1 MPDAQHG
8 SHRLRNLA
16 LSLVVSGGFLYL
28 AFRNVALDELGAAL
42 GRVSV
47 SWLLVAV
54 VVSLLIMVLRA
65 WRWQLELRPL
75 ADVPLGRLWV
85 ISSVAYLAINLLPV
99 RLGEIVRPWLL
110 SRRSDVSFS
119 NVVGNIVLE
128 KTVDLV
134 AIVFYILVGL
144 LTINALPPWVRQLA
158 LFPAVVATI
167 LVTFVLLFWWKGEVF
182 IERWVLRVLPQR
194 FGSRLK
200 GILASVADGMNV
212 IPNTGL
218 LLTVFVVS
226 LALWFLPILSSY
238 IMIRAFDLNA
248 PFSAALVVFIF
259 VGFGTALP
267 NLPGMIG
274 PYQYACQLA
283 LGLFGVSDVDG
294 LAYGLV
300 LNAVQF
306 LTLVAQ
312 GLCALPVAGVSF
324 ADIRKAGNEVTLG
337 RVSAD

>member
-1 MPDAQHG
+1 MAAAQGG
-8 SHRLRNLA
+8 SHRVRNLA

-28 AFRNVALDELGAAL
+28 AFRNVELDELGQAL
-42 GRVSV
+42 ARVDGG
-47 SWLLVAV
+47 WLLVAV
-54 VVSLLIMVLRA
+54 VVSLLIMVFRA

-75 ADVPLGRLWV
+75 ERVPLGRLWA

-110 SRRSDVSFS
+110 SRRSSVSFS
-119 NVVGNIVLE
+119 NVIGNLVLE

-134 AIVFYILVGL
+134 VVVFYILVGL
-144 LTINALPPWVRQLA
+144 LTIGALPPWVRQLA
-158 LFPAVVATI
+158 LFPAVVAAV
-167 LVTFVLLFWWKGEVF
+167 LVSLVLLFWWKGEVF
-182 IERWVLRVLPQR
+182 VERWVLRVLPKG
-194 FGSRLK
+194 FGGRLK
-200 GILASVADGMNV
+200 AILASVAEGMKV
-212 IPNTGL
+212 IPNPGL
-218 LLTVFVVS
+218 LLAVFVVS
-226 LALWFLPILSSY
+226 LMLWFLPILSSY
-238 IMIRAFDLNA
+238 IMIRAFDLAA

-259 VGFGTALP
+259 IGFGTALP

-283 LGLFGVSDVDG
+283 LGLFGVSQVDG

-312 GLCALPVAGVSF
+312 GLCALPIAGVRF
-324 ADIRKAGNEVTLG
+324 ADIRKAGDEVKLEG
-337 RVSAD
+337 AAAR

>member
-1 MPDAQHG
+1 MAAARGD
-8 SHRLRNLA
+8 SHRVRNLA

-28 AFRNVALDELGAAL
+28 AFRNVELDELGQAL
-42 GRVSV
+42 ARVDGG
-47 SWLLVAV
+47 WLLVAV
-54 VVSLLIMVLRA
+54 LVSLLIMVFRA

-75 ADVPLGRLWV
+75 ERVPLGRLWV

-110 SRRSDVSFS
+110 SRRSSVSFS
-119 NVVGNIVLE
+119 NVIGNLVLE

-134 AIVFYILVGL
+134 VVVFYILVGL
-144 LTINALPPWVRQLA
+144 LTIGALPPWVRQLA
-158 LFPAVVATI
+158 LFPAVVAAI
-167 LVTFVLLFWWKGEVF
+167 LVSLVLLFWWKGEVF
-182 IERWVLRVLPQR
+182 VERWVLRVLPQG
-194 FGSRLK
+194 FGGRLK
-200 GILASVADGMNV
+200 AILASVAEGMKV
-212 IPNTGL
+212 IPNPGL
-218 LLTVFVVS
+218 LLAVFVVS
-226 LALWFLPILSSY
+226 LALWFLPIVSSY

-259 VGFGTALP
+259 IGFGTALP

-283 LGLFGVSDVDG
+283 LGLFGVSQVDG

-312 GLCALPVAGVSF
+312 GLCALPIAGVRF
-324 ADIRKAGNEVTLG
+324 ADIRRAGDEVKLEG
-337 RVSAD
+337 AAAR